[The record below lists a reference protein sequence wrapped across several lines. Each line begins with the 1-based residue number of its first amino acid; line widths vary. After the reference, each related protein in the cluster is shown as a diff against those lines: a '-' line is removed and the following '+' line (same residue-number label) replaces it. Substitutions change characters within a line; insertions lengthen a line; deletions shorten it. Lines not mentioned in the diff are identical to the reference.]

1 MSEVTRILCIFV
13 LSIMCVG
20 CNKNQEINT
29 AETEMDDM
37 NSEFNYE
44 QTQRVI
50 EKAFEEAEIEYEKI
64 RIEGILSI
72 FGQVGIT
79 EVESADVIQQER
91 FPVALKIV
99 CEDSR
104 EYEVGLKKNLSVEA
118 VKDLQTSEYIYAV
131 SR

>member
-1 MSEVTRILCIFV
+1 
-13 LSIMCVG
+13 MCVG

-29 AETEMDDM
+29 AETETGDM
-37 NSEFNYE
+37 TSEFNYE
-44 QTQRVI
+44 QTQQVI
-50 EKAFEEAEIEYEKI
+50 EKAFEEAEIEYEKVG
-64 RIEGILSI
+64 IEGILSI

-131 SR
+131 AR

>member
-1 MSEVTRILCIFV
+1 M
-13 LSIMCVG
+13 
-20 CNKNQEINT
+20 
-29 AETEMDDM
+29 
-37 NSEFNYE
+37 
-44 QTQRVI
+44 I

-79 EVESADVIQQER
+79 EVESAEVIQQER

>member
-1 MSEVTRILCIFV
+1 M
-13 LSIMCVG
+13 G

-29 AETEMDDM
+29 AETETGDM
-37 NSEFNYE
+37 TSEFNYE
-44 QTQRVI
+44 QTQQVI
-50 EKAFEEAEIEYEKI
+50 EKAFEEAEIEYEKVG
-64 RIEGILSI
+64 IEGILSI

-104 EYEVGLKKNLSVEA
+104 EYEVGLMCV
-118 VKDLQTSEYIYAV
+118 V
-131 SR
+131 R